1 MTGHLY
7 KTDEV
12 IAGLG
17 LELRPLRRGPSL
29 ESPVLRSVRRI
40 PRTERHEHLKS
51 RVLPHLRNAGLTGEP
66 LFNAAW
72 SIVQHT
78 FELTTD
84 FGQNE
89 VRELCEWF
97 SSKDRLPVSLKDD
110 RKTVVMPKLVSC
122 RDLLES
128 EISLPKFIIKD
139 LLPEGLSL
147 LVAKPKAGKSWFAQ
161 NLALSI
167 AQGSKALGHFLTEQS
182 ATLNLCLEDNPR
194 RMRERLSLMLR
205 DAAPPDNHL
214 IACEWPPFDKGGI
227 DYLQKILENRPDIKL
242 VTIDTFGRF
251 RPRRGRTDDI
261 YSSDYADLQ
270 QLHSLSA
277 NYEIGILLV
286 HHSRKETSEDA
297 IDNIL
302 GSTALSGAAD
312 SLLILKRK
320 SRMDAEA
327 VLYVSGRDIRD
338 QELAL
343 SFDAGVW
350 SYKGNSLDLRLTA
363 ERRAIR
369 SILKDAGKPLT
380 PTEVATVARKTVT
393 ATHNLLSRMV
403 DAGEVAKS
411 AQRGKYM
418 LPPEDE
424 LYGEPWKADPA
435 QGCCQ
440 EEVYLDHI

>member
-12 IAGLG
+12 ITGLR
-17 LELRPLRRGPSL
+17 LELTPSRQGSSMRSPALRPDG
-29 ESPVLRSVRRI
+29 RI
-40 PRTERHEHLKS
+40 RKAERHEYLKS
-51 RVLPHLRNAGLTGEP
+51 RVLPHLRNAGLTGGP

-72 SIVQHT
+72 SIVQEN
-78 FELTTD
+78 FELTPD
-84 FGQNE
+84 FGQKE
-89 VRELCEWF
+89 VRDLCEWF
-97 SSKDRLPVSLKDD
+97 TSKGGLPVSPKADQ
-110 RKTVVMPKLVSC
+110 RTIVIPKLVSC
-122 RDLLES
+122 RDLIES
-128 EISLPKFIIKD
+128 ETSPPKFIIKD

-205 DAAPPDNHL
+205 GASPPDNHL
-214 IACEWPPFDKGGI
+214 IACEWPPFDNGGI
-227 DYLQKILENRPDIKL
+227 DYLQKILETRPDIKL

-270 QLHSLSA
+270 ELHSLSA
-277 NYEIGILLV
+277 NHEIGILLV

-297 IDNIL
+297 VDNIL

-338 QELAL
+338 QELVL
-343 SFDAGVW
+343 SFDAGLW
-350 SYKGNSLDLRLTA
+350 TYKGNSLDLRLTA

-369 SILKDAGKPLT
+369 SILKEAGKPLT
-380 PTEVATVARKTVT
+380 PTEIAAVAGKTVT

-424 LYGEPWKADPA
+424 LYGDHWKADSA
-435 QGCCQ
+435 RGCYQ